1 MFFLMC
7 YCFVNVACALL
18 TLLKTPNWRPSFKY
32 YHWSL
37 SILGAVLCIA
47 IMFMASWYF
56 ALIAVGISLVIYKY
70 IEFQGWVHL
79 SHKYSRV
86 QKGWGQATF
95 SLTSSHLYLLST
107 SYLVPNIFRHLS
119 MYVCCSRQ

>member
-95 SLTSSHLYLLST
+95 SLPVILSPKFLDTRVCMLPDNNHFNHL
-107 SYLVPNIFRHLS
+107 RK
-119 MYVCCSRQ
+119 

>member
-1 MFFLMC
+1 MLYWHKLYNSTSSNIFSMFFLMC

-37 SILGAVLCIA
+37 SILGAILCIS

-70 IEFQGWVHL
+70 IEFQG
-79 SHKYSRV
+79 
-86 QKGWGQATF
+86 
-95 SLTSSHLYLLST
+95 
-107 SYLVPNIFRHLS
+107 
-119 MYVCCSRQ
+119 

>member
-1 MFFLMC
+1 MMMNLVFSMFFLMC

-37 SILGAVLCIA
+37 SILGAVLCISV
-47 IMFMASWYF
+47 MFMASWYF

-70 IEFQGWVHL
+70 IEFQG
-79 SHKYSRV
+79 
-86 QKGWGQATF
+86 
-95 SLTSSHLYLLST
+95 
-107 SYLVPNIFRHLS
+107 
-119 MYVCCSRQ
+119 